1 MHAEP
6 RVYIIVVNW
15 NGKQITLDCL
25 ASLRKV
31 SYRNYRIVVV
41 DNASTDDS
49 VEAIG
54 NAFPDVTILPMK
66 QNLRFSGGNNAGMKY
81 ALDNGA
87 EMLLLLNNDTVVDP
101 DFLSFMIARIRGT
114 DRCGMV
120 APKILYFEK
129 PETIW
134 YAGGIISMWTG
145 TMRHAGIR
153 ETDSGQHNSAGATD
167 YATGCCLLTQ
177 REVIEKVGMLDESYY
192 MYTEDADWSL
202 RVRRAGYAIMYEPR
216 ARIWHKLSVSAGG
229 HLSWYKMKNKYVSN
243 LRFFGRYAAWYQWPV
258 FPWLSIV
265 MNGISAVR
273 YLHTTH
279 R

>member
-6 RVYIIVVNW
+6 FVHIIVVNW

-25 ASLRKV
+25 ATLRRI
-31 SYRNYRIVVV
+31 SYRNYRIVVI

-49 VEAIG
+49 LEAIA
-54 NAFPDVTILPMK
+54 NAFPDVDILPMK
-66 QNLRFSGGNNAGMKY
+66 QNLRFSGGNNAGMRY

-87 EMLLLLNNDTVVDP
+87 EMLLLLNNDVVVDP
-101 DFLSFMIARIRGT
+101 DFLSIMVARMRGT
-114 DRCGMV
+114 DHCGMV
-120 APKILYFEK
+120 VPKILYFDM

-145 TMRHAGIR
+145 TMRHVGIR
-153 ETDSGQHNSAGATD
+153 EIDIGQHDTARTTD
-167 YATGCCLLTQ
+167 YATGCCVLTQ
-177 REVIEKVGMLDESYY
+177 REVVEKAGMLDESYY

-202 RVRRAGYAIMYEPR
+202 RVRRAGYTIMYEPR
-216 ARIWHKLSVSAGG
+216 ARIWHKLSVSTGG

-258 FPWLSIV
+258 FPWLSMV
-265 MNGISAVR
+265 MNGIAGLR
-273 YLHTTH
+273 YFLTVHH
-279 R
+279 